1 MKNAAIIS
9 DTRLILFSE
18 LSGIVCKTAQ
28 YYFQNG
34 ILPKSKVAILG
45 YNSIEYV
52 ITIYALWKLAAI
64 PVPINTRLKESEIK
78 SIFKSSQCSN
88 IIVDNSFKNSLS
100 NLPSIDMTFKNKGLE
115 YKVNT
120 NTQENETAVIIHTSG
135 SSGVPKGVE
144 TSNYNLYQS
153 FLALSQT
160 FNFSNDDVF
169 LASLPFYHI
178 GGFSIINR
186 ALLSG
191 GVLVIPKS
199 LKQNDIVYSM
209 KEHNASIV
217 SLVPTML
224 KRIIEEGIKPN
235 KNLRC
240 LFLGGGASSN
250 DLIYSALNNNWPIV
264 KVYGSSETTA
274 MITAC
279 WGAKLRETPNS
290 AGKPFSGI
298 TIKILDDSFNEVE
311 NGIVGEIAVKSKTIA
326 KGYLNLPELWNKK
339 KFNDFYLTGDYGYL
353 DKEGKLFVVAR
364 RTDLI
369 VSGGE
374 NIDPREIES
383 ILNTHPKIIETFVF
397 PIEDSEWGE
406 IPVAIVVL
414 NEAKCLSQKNI
425 IDFLKPKIA
434 SYKLP
439 RKIIFTN
446 KIPKTELGKVNF
458 NEVNELFNATE

>member
-1 MKNAAIIS
+1 MKNVAIID
-9 DTRLILFSE
+9 DTRSILFSE
-18 LSGIVCKTAQ
+18 LSEIVCKTAQ
-28 YYFQNG
+28 YYFENG
-34 ILPKSKVAILG
+34 ILPKSNVAIIG
-45 YNSIEYV
+45 NNSIEYV

-64 PVPINTRLKESEIK
+64 PVPINTRLKESEIN

-88 IIVDNSFKNSLS
+88 IIVDKLFANCLPNF
-100 NLPSIDMTFKNKGLE
+100 PSIEMAYKNDGVA
-115 YKVNT
+115 YKINNNT
-120 NTQENETAVIIHTSG
+120 NDNDTAVIIHTSG
-135 SSGVPKGVE
+135 SSDVPKGVV
-144 TSNYNLYQS
+144 TTNDNLYQS
-153 FLALSQT
+153 FLVLSQT

-178 GGFSIINR
+178 GGFSIISR

-199 LKQNDIVYSM
+199 LKQNDIVHSM
-209 KEHNASIV
+209 KVHNASVV

-224 KRIIEEGIKPN
+224 KRFMDAEIKPN

-250 DLIYSALNNNWPIV
+250 DLIYSALNNNWAIV

-274 MITAC
+274 MVTAC
-279 WGAKLRETPNS
+279 WGAELKKTPNS

-298 TIKILDDSFNEVE
+298 TIKILNNFFNEVE
-311 NGIVGEIAVKSKTIA
+311 SGSVGEIAVKSKTIA
-326 KGYLNLPELWNKK
+326 KGYLNLTELWNKK
-339 KFNDFYLTGDYGYL
+339 KHNEFYLTGDYGYL
-353 DKEGKLFVVAR
+353 DKDGKLFVVAR

-397 PIEDSEWGE
+397 PIEDCEWGE
-406 IPVAIVVL
+406 IPVAIIVPTK
-414 NEAKCLSQKNI
+414 AKCLSNENV

-446 KIPKTELGKVNF
+446 KIPRTELGKINIS
-458 NEVNELFNATE
+458 EVKELFRATK